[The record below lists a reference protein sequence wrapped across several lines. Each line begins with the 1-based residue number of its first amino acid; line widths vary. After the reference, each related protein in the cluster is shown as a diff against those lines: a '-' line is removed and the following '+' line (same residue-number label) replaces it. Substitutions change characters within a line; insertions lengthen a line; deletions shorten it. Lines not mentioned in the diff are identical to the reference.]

1 MRTPVRTTR
10 TRANAAA
17 RSDGGNAAMA
27 QSAAAAN
34 AAACTCGRLRRL
46 TRRVTQIYD
55 QHLEPAGLT
64 IAQFGILGQLMARG
78 SISVGHLADVLVMD
92 PTTLSRNLRPLVR
105 DGRVQVAR
113 DPADRRRQ
121 MISLSGPGKSALRA
135 AVPLWSKAQAQ
146 VASLVGDTDVVR
158 LHQLIDSSLDRLGP
172 T

>member
-1 MRTPVRTTR
+1 MGTPVRTTR
-10 TRANAAA
+10 ARANAAA
-17 RSDGGNAAMA
+17 GSDRANAAMA

-46 TRRVTQIYD
+46 TRRVTQIFD
-55 QHLEPAGLT
+55 QHLAPAGLT

-105 DGRVQVAR
+105 DGRVQLAR
-113 DPADRRRQ
+113 DPADQRRQ